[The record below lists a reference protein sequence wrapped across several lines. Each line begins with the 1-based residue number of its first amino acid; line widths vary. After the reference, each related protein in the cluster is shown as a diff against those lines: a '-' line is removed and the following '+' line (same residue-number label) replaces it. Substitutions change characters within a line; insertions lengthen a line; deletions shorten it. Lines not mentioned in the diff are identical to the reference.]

1 MLLPSQCGCGRRSGG
16 WRHPPLRLFFPS
28 PLRRLVR
35 APRLMGSGEKRA
47 VLRPVAAAWERSP
60 VRQTGKDEIRKRRAM
75 RALLALVEARFGTEV
90 SRVATAAAAAAS
102 LERVQRW
109 ALRAHYQPSWEA
121 VLDGRPLVGV
131 RVVSFQDL
139 VAAAIGNPLETW
151 CLRAYYASRG
161 DDLEDTER
169 IQWAA
174 LWLRENFHL
183 VGGLQADLRYHRA
196 ALLSCETEGLARGL
210 QATVKSKWLTFT
222 LYKPD
227 GFVTH

>member
-1 MLLPSQCGCGRRSGG
+1 
-16 WRHPPLRLFFPS
+16 
-28 PLRRLVR
+28 
-35 APRLMGSGEKRA
+35 MGSGEERA
-47 VLRPVAAAWERSP
+47 ILRPPIAAWKLASERQP
-60 VRQTGKDEIRKRRAM
+60 GKGKIRKRRAM
-75 RALLALVEARFGTEV
+75 EALLALVEARFGAEI
-90 SRVATAAAAAAS
+90 SQVAAEEAASAS
-102 LERVQRW
+102 LERVQTW

-131 RVVSFQDL
+131 RVVSFGDL
-139 VAAAIGNPLETW
+139 LAAAIGNPLETW

-161 DDLEDTER
+161 DDLEDTVR

-222 LYKPD
+222 LYKPN
-227 GFVTH
+227 GFVSS